1 MSESDL
7 TALLKELSAPN
18 ADIKAVVTPAR
29 VTELSVALSP
39 GADRDVSSLG
49 LLALSKIVDLGSAS
63 GTEDEKTERL
73 QSVFNP
79 LISNAIAKNSD
90 DPADLVPPVSLLAN
104 LAPLAPAAVDAI
116 LTQPLGLSKDE
127 KENDIDPL
135 AILLEF
141 AELPSPLQSALA
153 GLFAA
158 LAGTKQG
165 RVLVRSRA
173 LGWVEA
179 AADAGGNAEGDTRV
193 LCAVT
198 LSKLGRGDAVPG
210 EPEEQRLAREQQA
223 EAGEERYAELLA
235 SHIKT
240 SSPTSPALLSTLEGL
255 SVLTTRPAV
264 RDVLCSDPAF
274 LKALLALSPV
284 PHASGGS
291 LPVTPRESMVSLD
304 ETAERPVD
312 GALCYGLTTIL
323 VNLTARRP
331 VLSAEDAQMDRLR
344 RMALSGKTQDEADPH
359 ESEEAVRKRVD
370 ALVSAGVIP
379 AMSGLVRAG
388 SVRVKVGLGQL
399 SLGIVD
405 DRTHRAIFV
414 RDGGFR
420 VLSHVVRD
428 LTAKDTSKEALP
440 ALQALAK
447 MVISVPPQLLFPAP
461 SQVNA
466 LNALRPLELLL
477 CHAGSNLLQKFE
489 ALMALTNL
497 ASVSPEFGDRI
508 VSAELPAPE
517 NALRGAG
524 SSSKTQIVDTIEG
537 LLLDVN
543 QLVQRAATE
552 LVCNLVNC
560 EKGFMHFSG
569 ETIEG
574 EKANPRAAA
583 RLGILTLLTD
593 ANDMATRQ
601 AASGALAALTD
612 SPAACKSLFA
622 GGGISTSTQRSVWDR
637 IGELFAPGGAQADDD
652 DGERIETISSEPPD
666 AGLAHR
672 GAVILANLVN
682 YLASEEGEPE
692 RKTQTAKM
700 QEAGVEEKLARGAKA
715 LMSGGNE
722 TKPALQA
729 ILEALKGMRALEALV
744 AEKR

>member
-7 TALLKELSAPN
+7 TALLKELSTPN
-18 ADIKAVVTPAR
+18 ADLKAVVTPTR
-29 VTELSVALSP
+29 VGELSVALSP

-49 LLALSKIVDLGSAS
+49 LLALSKIVDHGSAS
-63 GTEDEKTERL
+63 GTEDERAARIKA
-73 QSVFNP
+73 VFDP
-79 LISNAIAKNSD
+79 IVSNAIAKNSE
-90 DPADLVPPVSLLAN
+90 DPADLVPSVCLLSN
-104 LAPLAPAAVDAI
+104 LAPLAPAAVVEI
-116 LTQPLGLSKDE
+116 LMQPLGLTKDE
-127 KENDIDPL
+127 KESDIDPL

-141 AELPSPLQSALA
+141 AELPSPLQTALA

-165 RVLVRSRA
+165 RVLVRTRA

-179 AADAGGNAEGDTRV
+179 AADAGGNAEGDARV

-198 LSKLGRGDAVPG
+198 LSKLGRGEAVPG
-210 EPEEQRLAREQQA
+210 EPEEERLAREQH
-223 EAGEERYAELLA
+223 AGEDEERYAKTLA
-235 SHIKT
+235 SHIT
-240 SSPTSPALLSTLEGL
+240 TASPTSPALLSTLEGL

-264 RDVLCSDPAF
+264 RDVLCADQAF

-344 RMALSGKTQDEADPH
+344 RMALSGKTKDEADPH
-359 ESEEAVRKRVD
+359 ESEEAVRKRVN

-388 SVRVKVGLGQL
+388 SMRVKTGLGQL

-405 DRTHRAIFV
+405 DRSHRAAFV

-461 SQVNA
+461 AEVNA

-497 ASVSPEFGDRI
+497 ASVNPEFGDRI
-508 VSAELPAPE
+508 VAAELPAPE

-524 SSSKTQIVDTIEG
+524 SSSKTRVIDVVEA
-537 LLLDVN
+537 LMLDDN

-560 EKGFMHFSG
+560 EKGFMLFSG
-569 ETIEG
+569 ESSEG
-574 EKANPRAAA
+574 ESNPRAAA
-583 RLGILTLLTD
+583 RLGILLLLTD
-593 ANDMATRQ
+593 ADDMATRQ
-601 AASGALAALTD
+601 AAGGALAALTD
-612 SPAACKSLFA
+612 SAAACHSLLA

-637 IGELFAPGGAQADDD
+637 IGELFAPGGAQVDE
-652 DGERIETISSEPPD
+652 DGERIETVSSEPPD

-672 GAVILANLVN
+672 GAVILSNLVR
-682 YLASEEGEPE
+682 YLASEEGECE
-692 RKTQTAKM
+692 RVEQATKM
-700 QEAGVEEKLARGAKA
+700 KEARVEEKLGRGAKA
-715 LMSGGNE
+715 LMGGGDE
-722 TKPALQA
+722 TKPALEA
-729 ILEALKGMRALEALV
+729 ILEALKGMRALDILV
-744 AEKR
+744 AEAK